1 MLSALVPNAVIRRR
15 LMFASAFLPKEYPFY
30 WDMVMKFAAAKSPGN
45 LFVADADKRKLS
57 LTMENLRLIY
67 PAAFS
72 DDDELSKQLVHME
85 MPGGGELG
93 VILVSDKCMCCKC
106 GGALAL
112 RSDRPSHL
120 TIYSEALGTVTG
132 THYHKTCKY
141 PGCKVVQYYGYTT
154 SGSKLGATY
163 DSDWSDLTY
172 FVSSQET
179 AFETSFLKKMD
190 ADLLIGQLSYR
201 QKADIYN
208 YYNGYHNFKKQHS
221 KLDASK
227 KGKQS
232 ASRSNDRDQAAIG
245 PCMQQSSSACDPCDR

>member
-1 MLSALVPNAVIRRR
+1 
-15 LMFASAFLPKEYPFY
+15 
-30 WDMVMKFAAAKSPGN
+30 MKFAAAKSPGN

-85 MPGGGELG
+85 MPGGRELG

-201 QKADIYN
+201 QRQI
-208 YYNGYHNFKKQHS
+208 FTITTMVTTT
-221 KLDASK
+221 
-227 KGKQS
+227 
-232 ASRSNDRDQAAIG
+232 SRSSTLNL
-245 PCMQQSSSACDPCDR
+245 MQVKRGSRVQVDLMIVIRLQLVLVCSSHHLHVIHVTGSYIHM